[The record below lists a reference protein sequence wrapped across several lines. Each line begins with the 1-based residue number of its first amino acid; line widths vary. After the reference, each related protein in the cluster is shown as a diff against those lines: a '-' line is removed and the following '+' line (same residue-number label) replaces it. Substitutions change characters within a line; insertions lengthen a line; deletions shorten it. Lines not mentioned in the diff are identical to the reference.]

1 MKWLI
6 NHLENG
12 FSGFSIFEWVIQ
24 NRDFSI
30 IRVSTLRQPFIHE
43 SVWLIISYLEAKHL
57 LKYFSPDEVPKG
69 PTRTISERMKIS
81 ELYILNVKQKFQI
94 QNGDA
99 ITFTSGALEKM
110 SENYPTG
117 LPMGVKRGDL
127 PATVDKCKIIYLK
140 NN

>member
-110 SENYPTG
+110 SENYPTACPWE
-117 LPMGVKRGDL
+117 LNVAIFPLRLTNVKSF
-127 PATVDKCKIIYLK
+127 I
-140 NN
+140 

>member
-1 MKWLI
+1 MGFLTSEQLNLNRSWNDSLTTWKD
-6 NHLENG
+6 G
-12 FSGFSIFEWVIQ
+12 FSGFSRFEWLIQ

-69 PTRTISERMKIS
+69 PTRPISERMKIF

-99 ITFTSGALEKM
+99 ITSTSGHL
-110 SENYPTG
+110 
-117 LPMGVKRGDL
+117 R
-127 PATVDKCKIIYLK
+127 KCPKIIPRLAHGS
-140 NN
+140 

>member
-1 MKWLI
+1 MKWLT

-57 LKYFSPDEVPKG
+57 LKCFSPDEVPKG

-99 ITFTSGALEKM
+99 ITSIWSTW
-110 SENYPTG
+110 ENVRKLSHG